1 LEERAEERAM
11 AFQGSASTILFV
23 ALVLFE
29 LLTPSI
35 LLDLGTTRSTEA
47 ERLGHTGPHDSPE
60 MLCDLPPGN
69 DVRRYE
75 LVAQAAEWQIAE
87 GHMIS
92 TWTFN
97 GSVPGPTIC
106 ARVGDTLEVT
116 LTNRLS
122 TIASFHA
129 HGLAFDS
136 DSDGTFLS
144 DSFVAPGGSRTYF
157 FEALPDSVGTWAYH
171 DSVAELDEEPFVKGL
186 MIPESGEG
194 IERGMYGAIIV
205 VDGTEEPV
213 DHEVLLFLGDV
224 GPEVTRKGTFQ
235 VINGRAA
242 PLTPEITLVE
252 AERVRF
258 RIINAG
264 PNAAHDFYISGH
276 VLENA
281 HNAEVVNGTTS
292 IEELWSVSLGSLTFG
307 DWLMTAGPAG
317 DYDYSC
323 SVSGHAES
331 GMQGRLT
338 VIEGE

>member
-1 LEERAEERAM
+1 MMDDSSMIFSGQAPIM
-11 AFQGSASTILFV
+11 VFV
-23 ALVLFE
+23 FLVLFE

-35 LLDLGTTRSTEA
+35 LLDFNDGQPA
-47 ERLGHTGPHDSPE
+47 EPEQLGHTGAHDSPE
-60 MLCDLPPGN
+60 LLCNLPAGN

-75 LVAQAAEWQIAE
+75 LVAQAADWEIAPD
-87 GHMIS
+87 HVIPI
-92 TWTFN
+92 WTFN

-106 ARVGDTLEVT
+106 ARVGDRLEIT

-144 DSFVAPGGSRTYF
+144 NSFVPPGGSRTYY

-171 DSVAELDEEPFVKGL
+171 DSVAELDEEPFLHGL
-186 MIPESGEG
+186 TIPESGEG

-224 GPEVTRKGTFQ
+224 GPEVTRKGSFE
-235 VINGRAA
+235 VINGRVA

-252 AERVRF
+252 SEQVRF
-258 RIINAG
+258 RIINVG
-264 PNAAHDFYISGH
+264 PNDAHDFYVSGH
-276 VLENA
+276 VLEND
-281 HNAEVVNGTTS
+281 HNSQVIDGVTTTD
-292 IEELWSVSLGSLTFG
+292 EMWSVSLGSLTFG
-307 DWLMTAGPAG
+307 DWLMTAGEAG
-317 DYDYSC
+317 EYSYAC
-323 SVSGHAES
+323 SVSGHIEA
-331 GMQGRLT
+331 GMHGLLK
-338 VIEGE
+338 VIPGDE